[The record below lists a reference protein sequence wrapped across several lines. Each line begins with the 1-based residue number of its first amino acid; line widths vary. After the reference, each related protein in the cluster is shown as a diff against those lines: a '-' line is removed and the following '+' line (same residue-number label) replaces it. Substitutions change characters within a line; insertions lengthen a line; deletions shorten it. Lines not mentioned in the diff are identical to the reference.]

1 MAIEALFLVSLRG
14 GAGRTGGEG
23 RRGQERG
30 GEGAIVLTSKTT
42 TRTCI
47 TLFLYIFLPFL
58 HNYDVKMPN
67 FAYSGEGNQAKTKFY
82 FLFELGYFNSDS
94 GGFAYI

>member
-1 MAIEALFLVSLRG
+1 MAIEAAFPCIS
-14 GAGRTGGEG
+14 EG
-23 RRGQERG
+23 RSGEDRGRGEERA